1 MGAEQVLV
9 RQRGTEQRAVL
20 TGGAPSVCRLG
31 LSDGQVFGEADE
43 AVELRVER
51 RDTRQQNAG
60 QLFRRKLFFGESAS
74 DLGQSHLMHAGAFPY
89 SMTFG
94 TR

>member
-1 MGAEQVLV
+1 MG
-9 RQRGTEQRAVL
+9 QRSTEQRAVF
-20 TGGAPSVCRLG
+20 TGGTARVCRLRLG
-31 LSDGQVFGEADE
+31 DGQVFGEADE

-51 RDTRQQNAG
+51 RDARQQNTS
-60 QLFRRKLFFGESAS
+60 QLFGRKLFIGESAG
-74 DLGQSHLMHAGAFPY
+74 DLGQSHLVHAGAFPY